1 MRRLEIDML
10 HASMECTDEL
20 RDGDETAIGT
30 DAARE
35 REIRRQ
41 REVA

>member
-20 RDGDETAIGT
+20 KYGEETAIGT

-41 REVA
+41 RAAA